1 MKLDDAG
8 PPRLETN
15 GPEPLRK
22 FVRARQR
29 GPSDASLERMSKR
42 LATAR
47 GMATSAMNSERGGK
61 GAEAPF
67 AYYKL
72 SLVALAVAGGLT
84 FLWQHSDAAQP
95 AATTESAF
103 SPAVEPPKAEQ
114 LTTPPMVNLGLAPQ
128 PPAVGSQP
136 PAAVGL
142 RPALNSADDRAVV
155 SVDHLPS
162 VAPISARGSAAPTE
176 AIARAATERAGPD
189 RSSTELDFVLRAQA
203 ALTSDPQRALAI
215 TNEHARTYPSG
226 EFIQEREVIAVEA
239 LSKLGQRDESRRRAL
254 ALVQRHPRTPYA
266 VRLERA
272 IGRRLPASSAT
283 SASPAVPESAPSTP

>member
-47 GMATSAMNSERGGK
+47 GMATSAVNSERGGK

-72 SLVALAVAGGLT
+72 GLVALAVAGGLT
-84 FLWQHSDAAQP
+84 FLWQRTDAAP
-95 AATTESAF
+95 TAATRESVV

-114 LTTPPMVNLGLAPQ
+114 LTTTPSEPPIVNLGLAPQ
-128 PPAVGSQP
+128 PPAV
-136 PAAVGL
+136 VGL
-142 RPALNSADDRAVV
+142 RPAPNAADEPAVV

-162 VAPISARGSAAPTE
+162 AAPISARGSAAPTG
-176 AIARAATERAGPD
+176 AIARASTERPGPEP
-189 RSSTELDFVLRAQA
+189 SSTELDFVLRAQT

-239 LSKLGQRDESRRRAL
+239 LSKLGQRDEARRRAL

-266 VRLERA
+266 ARLERA
-272 IGRRLPASSAT
+272 IGHRLPAGSAT
-283 SASPAVPESAPSTP
+283 SASPAAPESAPSTP